1 MKKKHENE
9 RRYHKR
15 DYDVLQLCAHCCI
28 LPSECPLSHPC
39 TYTHRYIHSHLCP
52 AAPRM
57 APAGETK
64 GLLRLIGLS
73 RPLANSRCLVK
84 VMEQAYSD
92 NSPDCSSQH
101 PSICGSETSFNKIHT
116 IFPDYWSA
124 FRNLHLQLQ
133 MITQNKVL
141 QLHCMF
147 LVLSE
152 LLHADMEK
160 SSLLP
165 SSQREG
171 QTEYL
176 GSPCY
181 LSCCT
186 GLLCIVQTENRS
198 AAAIT
203 LHSRKI
209 PLWWW
214 KFGSPVL

>member
-1 MKKKHENE
+1 M
-9 RRYHKR
+9 
-15 DYDVLQLCAHCCI
+15 LQLCAHCCI
-28 LPSECPLSHPC
+28 LHSECPLGHPS
-39 TYTHRYIHSHLCP
+39 TYTHRHIHGHLCP
-52 AAPRM
+52 AALRM

-64 GLLRLIGLS
+64 GPLGLIGLS
-73 RPLANSRCLVK
+73 RPMANSRCLVK
-84 VMEQAYSD
+84 VTEQAYND
-92 NSPDCSSQH
+92 NSPDYSSQH

-133 MITQNKVL
+133 MITQSKVL

-186 GLLCIVQTENRS
+186 GLLCTVHIEKRS

-203 LHSRKI
+203 LHSRK
-209 PLWWW
+209 
-214 KFGSPVL
+214 SPSMMVEVSKSCPIGYDLELHINY